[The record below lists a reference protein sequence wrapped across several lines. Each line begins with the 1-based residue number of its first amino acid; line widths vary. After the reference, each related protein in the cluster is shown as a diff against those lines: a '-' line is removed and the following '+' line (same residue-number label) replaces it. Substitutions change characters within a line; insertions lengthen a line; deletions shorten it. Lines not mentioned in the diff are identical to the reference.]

1 MELQQTPQHQGMY
14 NPLSKEILSLMNKQ
28 LILPWTRRHRCRTS
42 SSQCSFCEEYIL
54 WFSIAQDILKYI
66 SPRDEIKLP
75 ELELPNI
82 NELKQQQLKQQ
93 QLQQQQQQ
101 QQTVVH
107 PTRSPSKPKF
117 SKNKNEEFFIIKFHI
132 QQLNCHQVEIIKV
145 HHQHH
150 QHH

>member
-1 MELQQTPQHQGMY
+1 
-14 NPLSKEILSLMNKQ
+14 MNKQ

-93 QLQQQQQQ
+93 QQQQQQQ
-101 QQTVVH
+101 QNLLQSNKSSS
-107 PTRSPSKPKF
+107 RAKF
-117 SKNKNEEFFIIKFHI
+117 SKRHAGRDQNKMSRLIMATSVLICISNRSY
-132 QQLNCHQVEIIKV
+132 
-145 HHQHH
+145 
-150 QHH
+150 

>member
-1 MELQQTPQHQGMY
+1 MY

-42 SSQCSFCEEYIL
+42 ASQCSFCEEYIL
-54 WFSIAQDILKYI
+54 WFSIAQDVLKYI

-93 QLQQQQQQ
+93 QQQ
-101 QQTVVH
+101 QQTLVQ
-107 PTRSPSKPKF
+107 TARSSSKPKF
-117 SKNKNEEFFIIKFHI
+117 SKT
-132 QQLNCHQVEIIKV
+132 QQIANNLALLVQPI
-145 HHQHH
+145 
-150 QHH
+150 

>member
-1 MELQQTPQHQGMY
+1 
-14 NPLSKEILSLMNKQ
+14 MNKQ

-93 QLQQQQQQ
+93 QQQQQQ
-101 QQTVVH
+101 QQTLNQSSRL
-107 PTRSPSKPKF
+107 PAKPKF
-117 SKNKNEEFFIIKFHI
+117 GKIISYLTFSSTI
-132 QQLNCHQVEIIKV
+132 FL
-145 HHQHH
+145 
-150 QHH
+150 

>member
-1 MELQQTPQHQGMY
+1 MY

-54 WFSIAQDILKYI
+54 WFSITQDILKYI

-75 ELELPNI
+75 ELELPNL

-93 QLQQQQQQ
+93 QQSQQQALLSS
-101 QQTVVH
+101 
-107 PTRSPSKPKF
+107 TRSSSKPKF
-117 SKNKNEEFFIIKFHI
+117 SKIVTMKYAAQINH
-132 QQLNCHQVEIIKV
+132 L
-145 HHQHH
+145 
-150 QHH
+150 

>member
-1 MELQQTPQHQGMY
+1 MELQLSPQHQGMY
-14 NPLSKEILSLMNKQ
+14 NPLSKEILTLMNKQ

-93 QLQQQQQQ
+93 QQQQQQSLVL
-101 QQTVVH
+101 TAK
-107 PTRSPSKPKF
+107 SSSKPKF
-117 SKNKNEEFFIIKFHI
+117 SKTKNIIYDLK
-132 QQLNCHQVEIIKV
+132 L
-145 HHQHH
+145 
-150 QHH
+150 

>member
-14 NPLSKEILSLMNKQ
+14 NPLSKEILALMNKQ

-93 QLQQQQQQ
+93 QLQQQQQILV
-101 QQTVVH
+101 QT
-107 PTRSPSKPKF
+107 TRSSSKPKF
-117 SKNKNEEFFIIKFHI
+117 STREKKNKIRLFIF
-132 QQLNCHQVEIIKV
+132 LFSD
-145 HHQHH
+145 
-150 QHH
+150 